1 MAHAEREETKENI
14 ETEREKERKRELE
27 ALKEEAKRCYM
38 PVCARETEREREH
51 ERHNNRQRELRSLIY
66 VCKILVHLCA

>member
-27 ALKEEAKRCYM
+27 ALKEEARRCYT
-38 PVCARETEREREH
+38 PVCARETDRERESI
-51 ERHNNRQRELRSLIY
+51 RDATTDREN
-66 VCKILVHLCA
+66 